1 MTLAD
6 ILASKSIE
14 YSIVNNV
21 INVENIGI
29 AAEEKRNRVVVTFQ
43 PNNPEITKT
52 HSMTLPDA
60 VTAIETRWNRFIK
73 SHPTVR
79 KLLFEE
85 WTGVY
90 CPLDYFS

>member
-1 MTLAD
+1 MTLAE
-6 ILASKSIE
+6 ILTAKSIE
-14 YSIVNNV
+14 YSVADNV
-21 INVENIGI
+21 ISVANIGI

-60 VTAIETRWNRFIK
+60 VAAIETRWNRFIK
-73 SHPTVR
+73 SHHTVR
-79 KLLFEE
+79 KLLYEE